1 MASSGDY
8 GQTQVPLVF
17 VEPSPQQSGGR
28 KQPEQDRGGL
38 VISRGFLGV
47 LIVLLLGAAIA
58 GTAGFY
64 FMWQGA
70 VKQASVAQAE
80 VQTKLDAALKANKAL
95 TDEKAALTAQLDKAQ
110 TALVPYG
117 EIQRL
122 QAATEAERQKI
133 AQLLT
138 VPSKV
143 DYWKYHRPVDMTDP
157 VIREPAERALKAKLE
172 VLQKLSADIG
182 LWAKPAGPAP
192 PPAAGTIRPS
202 QPPT

>member
-17 VEPSPQQSGGR
+17 VEPSPRQTSGR
-28 KQPEQDRGGL
+28 KPEPERGS
-38 VISRGFLGV
+38 SRGFMGV

-58 GTAGFY
+58 GAAVFY
-64 FMWQGA
+64 VMWQ
-70 VKQASVAQAE
+70 
-80 VQTKLDAALKANKAL
+80 DALKDGTEAQKALQTRLDDTLKSNKQL
-95 TDEKAALTAQLDKAQ
+95 TDEKATLTAQLASAQ
-110 TALVPYG
+110 TALTPYG

-143 DYWKYHRPVDMTDP
+143 DYWRYHRPIDQSDP

-172 VLQKLSADIG
+172 VLQKLSNDIG
-182 LWAKPAGPAP
+182 LWSRPAGPAP
-192 PPAAGTIRPS
+192 LPAAGTIRPS